1 VNRKHRREAQRRA
14 RAGSGVT
21 AGGGAAV
28 HELYATAVRHDR
40 AGRVSEA
47 EHYYRRALE
56 IDPEHPDAL
65 QDFGKLLMAA
75 GDLGGALT
83 ILARALAIR
92 ETDRAKAMFVGCLQR
107 LRTLPNTPALRT
119 LFARAMSEPWTR
131 PSDLAPAAASLIKRD
146 AVVNG
151 CVERVETAWPRRLT
165 EHALFGTGGTAAIA
179 GDTLLLAALDA
190 APVCDGQL
198 ERFLTTLRSVLL
210 DTASMD
216 GSAADVNE
224 AVLAVYCALA
234 RQCFDNEYAY
244 ALADGE
250 LLKAQ
255 ALRDSVDEAL
265 AANGPV
271 PPLRLAA
278 VAAYFPLHSLR
289 GGRTVLERPWRAP
302 VHALITQQVREP
314 LEELRL
320 RGTIPRLTAI
330 HDAVS
335 QRVQQQYE
343 ENPYPRWLKVRA
355 PGRVISIDAL
365 LRGQFPTAPFRPLGK
380 TDAMD
385 YLMAGCGTGQT
396 AIEAVRLLGSVRMLA
411 VDLSM
416 SSLAYAKRKAAESGL
431 SRIEFAQAD
440 ILELRALDRRFDV
453 INSSGVLHHLADP
466 MAGWEVLVS
475 LLRSGGFMRVAV
487 YSVTAR
493 QHSTAARAF
502 VAARGFGP
510 TADDIRRC
518 RQEIL
523 NLPDGDPVKIEAR
536 NSDFFS
542 LSGCRD
548 WLFHAWER
556 PLALPEI
563 AKFISENGLDFIGFN
578 LAPQVAAHYAAT
590 FPDDRS
596 LTDLASWHR
605 FEQEHV
611 GSFIRMY
618 QFWVQKR

>member
-1 VNRKHRREAQRRA
+1 VY
-14 RAGSGVT
+14 
-21 AGGGAAV
+21 AA
-28 HELYATAVRHDR
+28 AVRHHR
-40 AGRVSEA
+40 AGRLPEA
-47 EHYYRRALE
+47 EQYYRRALD
-56 IDPEHPDAL
+56 IDPNHADAL
-65 QDFGKLLMAA
+65 QSFGELLMAA
-75 GDLGGALT
+75 GDVGAAFT
-83 ILARALAIR
+83 FLARVLLVR
-92 ETDRAKAMFVGCLQR
+92 ETDRAKAMFVGCLHR
-107 LRTLPNTPALRT
+107 LQTLPDVPALRT
-119 LFARAMSEPWTR
+119 LFVRAMSEPWTR
-131 PSDLAPAAASLIKRD
+131 PSDLAPAAASLVKRD

-165 EHALFGTGGTAAIA
+165 GRALFGAGGTAAIA

-210 DTASMD
+210 DAASMD
-216 GSAADVNE
+216 GSPADVDD
-224 AVLAVYCALA
+224 AVLTVYCALA
-234 RQCFDNEYAY
+234 RQCFNNEYAF

-250 LLKAQ
+250 FSRAL

-265 AANGPV
+265 DAKAPV

-289 GGRTVLERPWRAP
+289 AGPGVAEKPWPAP
-302 VHALITQQVREP
+302 VQALITQQVREP

-320 RGTIPRLTAI
+320 RATIPRLTAI

-343 ENPYPRWLKVRA
+343 ENPYPRWLTVRA

-380 TDAMD
+380 TDGVD

-396 AIEAVRLLGSVRMLA
+396 TIEAARLLGGVRMLA

-416 SSLAYAKRKAAESGL
+416 SSLAYAKRKAADSGV
-431 SRIEFAQAD
+431 SGIEFAQAD
-440 ILELRALDRRFDV
+440 ILGLRSLDRRFDV
-453 INSSGVLHHLADP
+453 INCSGVLHHLADP
-466 MAGWEVLVS
+466 LAGWHVLVS

-487 YSVTAR
+487 YSATAR
-493 QHSTAARAF
+493 QHRMTARAF

-523 NLPDGDPVKIEAR
+523 NLPDCDPVKIEAK

-548 WLFHAWER
+548 WLFHVWER

-563 AKFISENGLDFIGFN
+563 AKFLSENGLDFIGFN
-578 LAPQVAAHYAAT
+578 VAPRVAASYAAT
-590 FPDDRS
+590 FPHDRG

-611 GSFIRMY
+611 ASFIRMY